1 MSVTGPRTAPR
12 RRDDGEPLDWVLLFR
27 AFRDAC
33 EWVLDVAAHIARRY
47 PEEVATVERVRT
59 FMRARIAGRPAHLR
73 IEDLLFTFALVLA
86 AIERDLRP
94 TQYTVPWFVPL
105 PDVRTIVVRP
115 LSAAA

>member
-1 MSVTGPRTAPR
+1 VTNARVTRGRA
-12 RRDDGEPLDWVLLFR
+12 DGAPLDWVLLLR

-47 PEEVATVERVRT
+47 PEEVAAVERVRAYV
-59 FMRARIAGRPAHLR
+59 RARIAGRPAQLR
-73 IEDLLFTFALVLA
+73 GDDLLFTFALVLA

-105 PDVRTIVVRP
+105 PDVRTIVVRSM
-115 LSAAA
+115 SAAA